1 MSFVAMI
8 FGWNGGTSIGTV
20 PLDALVSEKTSLNS
34 RATEYAVE
42 DGPPVTDH
50 VVQESEVLTLDG
62 WVTAA
67 EVSLLGGLVAG
78 AGTALRGG
86 GMLGSLTGGAGRSK
100 LIGAKEALR
109 KIHTDRLPIT
119 VTTGLDVYVDFVM
132 ERCEIGRS
140 NEGGDRFEI
149 SADFKRIRKVSLRQA
164 DIPPEK
170 TSGTATGKSGQTKT
184 NAGKTNGTSPTEKE
198 QSVLKGNTGNTIGK
212 LGKVLGGIF
221 GG

>member
-1 MSFVAMI
+1 MSFVSMI

-20 PLDALVSEKTSLNS
+20 PLDALLNEKTSLNS

-50 VVQESEVLTLDG
+50 VVQESELLTLDG

-78 AGTALRGG
+78 AARGIRGG
-86 GMLGSLTGGAGRSK
+86 GPLGDLGAGAGRSK
-100 LIGAKEALR
+100 LISAKDALR
-109 KIHTDRLPIT
+109 KIHADRLPIT
-119 VTTGLDVYVDFVM
+119 VATGLDVYVDFVM
-132 ERCEIGRS
+132 ERCEIGRT

-149 SADFKRIRKVSLRQA
+149 SADFKRIRKVKLRQA

-170 TSGTATGKSGQTKT
+170 TSGSASGKAGQTKT
-184 NAGKTNGTSPTEKE
+184 NAGKTNGAEATPKQKTD
-198 QSVLKGNTGNTIGK
+198 LGK
-212 LGKVLGGIF
+212 LTGWGE
-221 GG
+221 

>member
-1 MSFVAMI
+1 MSFVSMI

-20 PLDALVSEKTSLNS
+20 PLDALLSEKTSLNS

-50 VVQESEVLTLDG
+50 VVQESELLTLDG

-67 EVSLLGGLVAG
+67 EVSLLGGLVGGVGRAI
-78 AGTALRGG
+78 RSGG
-86 GMLGSLTGGAGRSK
+86 GLSSIGVGGGRSK
-100 LIGAKEALR
+100 LISAKDALR
-109 KIHTDRLPIT
+109 KIHADRLPIT
-119 VTTGLDVYVDFVM
+119 VATGLDVYVDFVM

-149 SADFKRIRKVSLRQA
+149 SADFKRIRKVTLRQA

-170 TSGTATGKSGQTKT
+170 TSGSASGKAGQTKT
-184 NAGKTNGTSPTEKE
+184 NAGKTNGADATPKQKTDLSKI
-198 QSVLKGNTGNTIGK
+198 LGRGK
-212 LGKVLGGIF
+212 
-221 GG
+221 